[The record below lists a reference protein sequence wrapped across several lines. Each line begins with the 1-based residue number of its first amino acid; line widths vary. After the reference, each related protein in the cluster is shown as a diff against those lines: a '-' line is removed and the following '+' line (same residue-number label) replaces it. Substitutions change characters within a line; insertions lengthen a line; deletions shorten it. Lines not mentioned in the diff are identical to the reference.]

1 MNTKTIAVLAALVLL
16 VPLSVMAVQDES
28 DAAGE
33 SEAFPVELNTIN
45 FPVDEK
51 RTIEIRNN
59 ETAYSSYAPY
69 TMKFNVKGDT
79 GDYQTVVIL
88 GSSDGASTVQKV
100 GNVEVDI
107 SRASKEK
114 NGCFDLKITGDSTG
128 SQTIYVQCVI
138 QVTPA
143 TGVTVTDE
151 VYYKVVVNVGETIT
165 DGTIIF
171 GAIPEITAGEST
183 EVQIPVT
190 APADIS
196 EMAVYATGLPAGIN
210 IIVDDNGNLML
221 TGMANVPDTYSV
233 DVVLRVPGGA
243 AYTGSF
249 DLTVN
254 QPEEPEAGYTVEI
267 NAAKDPSSN
276 NWYVLQEADGN
287 SLTLTVTGTHSEFDG
302 VVQVISKDGDSLQ
315 RETLKP
321 GSESGNPKTY
331 DLKLD
336 GVGQYVIEI
345 TDIDGSVGTYTVN
358 VLPVSTGYGAGFTV
372 VGA

>member
-1 MNTKTIAVLAALVLL
+1 
-16 VPLSVMAVQDES
+16 
-28 DAAGE
+28 
-33 SEAFPVELNTIN
+33 
-45 FPVDEK
+45 
-51 RTIEIRNN
+51 
-59 ETAYSSYAPY
+59 
-69 TMKFNVKGDT
+69 
-79 GDYQTVVIL
+79 
-88 GSSDGASTVQKV
+88 
-100 GNVEVDI
+100 
-107 SRASKEK
+107 
-114 NGCFDLKITGDSTG
+114 
-128 SQTIYVQCVI
+128 
-138 QVTPA
+138 
-143 TGVTVTDE
+143 
-151 VYYKVVVNVGETIT
+151 
-165 DGTIIF
+165 
-171 GAIPEITAGEST
+171 
-183 EVQIPVT
+183 
-190 APADIS
+190 
-196 EMAVYATGLPAGIN
+196 MAVYATGLPAGIN